1 MDKICCVYTCNSA
14 YLNDFKIS
22 VDQLLKNGKFNS
34 DIVLIIG
41 DDLELETIINDEFIK
56 SKGIIVKKFKNITF
70 PFEINNKLES
80 IKVDG
85 RNIHKKF
92 QWHKIYVFDV
102 FFKKWD
108 YVFYLDCGMKIHNSI
123 DKILNTRKEGCF
135 IAQSDNYPNNGW
147 DLAIQFDKTDPLFD
161 ILNKKYSLN
170 IDYPQTGIMLF
181 DTSII
186 SETLIKDLINLT
198 CDFPITRTNEQGI
211 IALYFTNIDKRWVRI
226 AEGDEEIYYYSS
238 FRIHNDKKYIIS
250 RYN

>member
-1 MDKICCVYTCNSA
+1 
-14 YLNDFKIS
+14 
-22 VDQLLKNGKFNS
+22 
-34 DIVLIIG
+34 
-41 DDLELETIINDEFIK
+41 
-56 SKGIIVKKFKNITF
+56 
-70 PFEINNKLES
+70 
-80 IKVDG
+80 
-85 RNIHKKF
+85 
-92 QWHKIYVFDV
+92 
-102 FFKKWD
+102 
-108 YVFYLDCGMKIHNSI
+108 MKIHNSI